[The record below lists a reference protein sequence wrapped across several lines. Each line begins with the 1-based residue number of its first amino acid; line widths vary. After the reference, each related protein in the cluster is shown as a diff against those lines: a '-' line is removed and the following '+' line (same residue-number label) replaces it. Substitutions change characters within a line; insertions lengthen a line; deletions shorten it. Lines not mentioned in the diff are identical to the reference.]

1 MWTKTGELRSEARDM
16 PTVCKRVWSLGL
28 SAKRK
33 REDERECWNAAS
45 GPKHDEN
52 AERQQNGW
60 GKHRGFNRIQL
71 FTGR

>member
-1 MWTKTGELRSEARDM
+1 M

-28 SAKRK
+28 SAKSK

-52 AERQQNGW
+52 AESQQNGW
-60 GKHRGFNRIQL
+60 GNTEGSIAFSCL
-71 FTGR
+71 LEGECCGP